1 MYDPKFE
8 FNRDTMNYDVMGP
21 PAATVAQDIQAA
33 FAKDVEGKV
42 RAALIGLG
50 WLPPQETA
58 AAERALSEAIDA
70 AVRKGVSVH
79 WEPLTATLVR
89 AHDAI
94 ANLKR

>member
-1 MYDPKFE
+1 MYDPEFKF
-8 FNRDTMNYDVMGP
+8 DPASMNYSVMAP
-21 PAATVAQDIQAA
+21 SAATVAQDIQAA
-33 FAKDVEGKV
+33 FAKDVEGKM

-50 WLPPQETA
+50 WCPPQETA

-79 WEPLTATLVR
+79 WEPLTASLVR